1 MLYINTPPMMI
12 EPATASIAVYLLVK
26 APKTIVR
33 NHNRI
38 MKRPFHYKRKVC
50 KWVLHN
56 HHTITDT
63 IIDETNDYLLDM
75 LNIIKI
81 MNYNPSIFVILY
93 VIALIFIIIF

>member
-1 MLYINTPPMMI
+1 MLYITTPPMMI

-26 APKTIVR
+26 TPETFVR
-33 NHNRI
+33 NRNRI
-38 MKRPFHYKRKVC
+38 IKRPFHYKRKIC

-56 HHTITDT
+56 HHMIADT

-81 MNYNPSIFVILY
+81 INYNPSIFVMIYIIAILL
-93 VIALIFIIIF
+93 ILIF